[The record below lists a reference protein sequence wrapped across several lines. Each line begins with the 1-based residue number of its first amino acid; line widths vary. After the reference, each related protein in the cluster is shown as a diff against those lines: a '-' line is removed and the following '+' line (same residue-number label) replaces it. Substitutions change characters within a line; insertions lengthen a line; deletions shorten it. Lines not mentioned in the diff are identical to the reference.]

1 VSEYFKD
8 IDEDVLVLFGEMIGD
23 GGERGMSFYDSCL
36 RFYKEY
42 DGEEFVKL
50 KNLID
55 EDYEKF
61 KMMYILEG
69 VVNGWVMDLVMG

>member
-23 GGERGMSFYDSCL
+23 GEERGMRFYDSCL

-55 EDYEKF
+55 GDYEKF